1 MMNLIGTIL
10 DRVYLSFVSF
20 IVCFVATL
28 FLGSMIFAVWNIT
41 AFAFA
46 FTDGIYTSD
55 IVLGRAYAIMFIAFY
70 FPSLVFIFTRSR
82 KSASELA
89 SSSSKQR

>member
-1 MMNLIGTIL
+1 MMSLIGMIL

-20 IVCFVATL
+20 IVCFVATI

-46 FTDGIYTSD
+46 FTDGIHTSD
-55 IVLGRAYAIMFIAFY
+55 IVLGRAYAIMFVAFY

-82 KSASELA
+82 ESVSDFICSMKKSG
-89 SSSSKQR
+89 